1 MNCAEFW
8 NEMPELGSGRHAED
22 EHTEHEHLQKC
33 PQCSALFERQRRLR
47 AGLRSLAGD
56 LGSVGAPPRVEAFLM
71 DAFRAEMTPAVPRPR
86 IRWIPAFSWVAVGAA
101 AAVLAM
107 GVLAIPHHRA
117 SAPAAHHNA
126 PAGIELAALT
136 DDTADDDGFIPLPNA
151 ERVGPNDDVHV
162 VQMELSR
169 SAMLEVGLEVSP
181 DQVSEPV
188 QAEVMLGPDGLARA
202 VRFIDPDGTY

>member
-8 NEMPELGSGRHAED
+8 NGMPELGSGNNS
-22 EHTEHEHLQKC
+22 EHEHVKEC
-33 PQCSALFERQRRLR
+33 PQCAGLFEQQRRLEL
-47 AGLRSLAGD
+47 GLRSLAGD
-56 LGSVGAPPRVEAFLM
+56 LSSLAAPPRVEAYLV
-71 DAFRAEMTPAVPRPR
+71 DAFRSQMTPVLPRAAR
-86 IRWIPAFSWVAVGAA
+86 MRWIPAFSWVAIGAA
-101 AAVLAM
+101 AAVLIA
-107 GVLAIPHHRA
+107 GATIVPHRHA
-117 SAPAAHHNA
+117 TAPAAHHNA
-126 PAGIELAALT
+126 TTGIELASLT
-136 DDTADDDGFIPLPNA
+136 DDAADDDGFIPLPNA

-181 DQVSEPV
+181 EQVSEPV